1 MGKTGS
7 RTGAEVERRS
17 RDYRAQIKDLID
29 EMDAM
34 LDWPNKYFPIL
45 LFGPDNTLYW
55 ENRDEIHKLGGD
67 NLPEVKTFE
76 RKLLR
81 KAKEFGT
88 VIYDPEKDR
97 EGKPYS
103 YWWWWLDKIISGE
116 LPKDLLPEHLR
127 HLL

>member
-1 MGKTGS
+1 
-7 RTGAEVERRS
+7 
-17 RDYRAQIKDLID
+17 
-29 EMDAM
+29 MDAM

-55 ENRDEIHKLGGD
+55 ENRDRIRELGGD
-67 NLPEVKTFE
+67 DLPLVKAFE
-76 RKLLR
+76 RRLLK

-103 YWWWWLDKIISGE
+103 HWWWWLDKILQGE
-116 LPKDLLPEHLR
+116 LSKDLLPEHLR
-127 HLL
+127 DLL